1 MEGMGLAY
9 LGAGLGMGMAAI
21 GTAIGIGLLS
31 AKAMEGISRQPSA
44 TNEIRTTGIILTAFM
59 EAIALYTLVVSILLI
74 FK

>member
-9 LGAGLGMGMAAI
+9 LSAGLGMGMAAI
-21 GTAIGIGLLS
+21 GTSFGIGLLS
-31 AKAMEGISRQPSA
+31 FKAMEAIARQPSA
-44 TNEIRTTGIILTAFM
+44 ANSIQTTGIILTAFM